1 MLDSCLHHLGQE
13 RLSKLY
19 AFKEMLD
26 LGVSVAFSSDWP
38 VSSFEPLKGLSVAVN
53 RRETA
58 AQELHNPSQSITV
71 EQAISA
77 YTAGVQA
84 MRARTKERF
93 FELGSDFD
101 AVVLDQDIFTIPTME
116 IAKVKVTAT
125 YKAGKRIF

>member
-1 MLDSCLHHLGQE
+1 
-13 RLSKLY
+13 
-19 AFKEMLD
+19 
-26 LGVSVAFSSDWP
+26 
-38 VSSFEPLKGLSVAVN
+38 VAVN

-101 AVVLDQDIFTIPTME
+101 AVVLDKDIFTLPAME
-116 IAKVKVTAT
+116 IANARVIAT
-125 YKAGKRIF
+125 YKAGRRIF